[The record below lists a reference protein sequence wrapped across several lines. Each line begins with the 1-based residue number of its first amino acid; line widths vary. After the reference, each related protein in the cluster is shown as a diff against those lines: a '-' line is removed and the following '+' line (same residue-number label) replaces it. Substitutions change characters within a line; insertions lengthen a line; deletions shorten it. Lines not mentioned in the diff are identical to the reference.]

1 MQAVLNE
8 LESLLAGLVERDL
21 AGVLVVAC
29 SDVETLYV
37 AQVLARLD
45 ERSESDL
52 FLTFTDV
59 AATTARLVDALA
71 DNLAAQQANL
81 AEQLGPGAA
90 LPDLPALARDPAA
103 TPATRF
109 HTLVDHVLALL
120 PPGDHRLVLAL
131 LPSSLPPDF
140 CVELAEPL
148 LRASQHPR
156 VRLVLRDDRAR
167 PAHLFL
173 SAKTCPDEHVLA
185 YSLDLAPEGA
195 VAAVA
200 AAARDPERPAAARIQ
215 ALMELAWLDL
225 GHGRLADAA
234 QKFSGCAEFHARTGS
249 PALAALARAGVGD
262 VQRARGDL
270 HGARRA
276 YETALLEAAATPAF
290 PVTLQIAVAL
300 ADTCLALE
308 QPIDAEGYYQLA
320 DTLAA
325 KLLRPHT
332 RADVQESLGVCQRAR
347 GAGTQAA
354 RVWSDAAE
362 LCRAIDY
369 PQRLQSILGHLASHH
384 EHGDRA
390 RHRAC
395 LEEQA
400 VIATRLQE
408 ARSC

>member
-1 MQAVLNE
+1 MQAVLTE

-21 AGVLVVAC
+21 PGVLVNAC

-52 FLTFTDV
+52 FLTFTDA
-59 AATTARLVDALA
+59 AATTGALVDALA
-71 DNLAAQQANL
+71 DNLALQQANL
-81 AEQLGPGAA
+81 AEQLGPCAA
-90 LPDLPALARDPAA
+90 LPELPALARDSAA

-109 HTLVDHVLALL
+109 RALVDHVVALL
-120 PPGDHRLVLAL
+120 PPGDHRLVVAL
-131 LPSSLPPDF
+131 LPSRLPADF
-140 CVELAEPL
+140 GVELAEPL
-148 LRASQHPR
+148 LRTSQHPR

-167 PAHLFL
+167 PAHFT
-173 SAKTCPDEHVLA
+173 SAMTCPDEHVLA
-185 YSLDLAPEGA
+185 YSLALAPEDA
-195 VAAVA
+195 VAATA
-200 AAARDPERPAAARIQ
+200 AAARDPERPAATRIQ
-215 ALMELAWLDL
+215 ALLELAWLDL
-225 GHGRLADAA
+225 GHGRLADAE
-234 QKFSGCAEFHARTGS
+234 QKFSGCAELHARAGS
-249 PALAALARAGVGD
+249 PALAALARAGLAD

-270 HGARRA
+270 VRARRT
-276 YETALLEAAATPAF
+276 YEIALLEAAATPAF
-290 PVTLQIAVAL
+290 PVTLQIVVAL
-300 ADTCLALE
+300 ADTCLALA
-308 QPIDAEGYYQLA
+308 QPIEAEGYYQLA

-332 RADVQESLGVCQRAR
+332 RADVQESLGVCHRAR

-354 RVWSDAAE
+354 RLWNEAAE

-369 PQRLQSILGHLASHH
+369 PQRLHSILGRLASHH
-384 EHGDRA
+384 EHSDRA

-400 VIATRLQE
+400 AVTARLQE

>member
-1 MQAVLNE
+1 MQAVLTE

-21 AGVLVVAC
+21 PGVLVVAC
-29 SDVETLYV
+29 SNVETLYV

-45 ERSESDL
+45 ERSDSDL
-52 FLTFTDV
+52 FLTFTD
-59 AATTARLVDALA
+59 AAPTAASLVDVLA
-71 DNLAAQQANL
+71 DNLALQQANL
-81 AEQLGPGAA
+81 AEQLNSSTA
-90 LPDLPALARDPAA
+90 LPALPALARDPAA

-109 HTLVDHVLALL
+109 RALVDHVLDLL
-120 PPGDHRLVLAL
+120 PPGDHRLVVAL

-140 CVELAEPL
+140 SVELAEPL

-167 PAHLFL
+167 PAHFI
-173 SAKTCPDEHVLA
+173 AATTCPDDPVLA
-185 YSLDLAPEGA
+185 YSLDLAPEDA
-195 VAAVA
+195 VAAAA

-225 GHGRLADAA
+225 GHGRLADAE
-234 QKFSGCAEFHARTGS
+234 QKFSGCAELHARSGS
-249 PALAALARAGVGD
+249 PALAALARAGLGD

-270 HGARRA
+270 VRARRT
-276 YETALLEAAATPAF
+276 YETALLEAAATPAA

-300 ADTCLALE
+300 ADNCLTLD
-308 QPIDAEGYYQLA
+308 QHLDAEGYYQLA

-325 KLLRPHT
+325 KLLRPHA
-332 RADVQESLGVCQRAR
+332 RADVQDSLGVCHRAR

-354 RVWSDAAE
+354 RVWNDAAE

-369 PQRLQSILGHLASHH
+369 PQRLHSILGHLAAHH
-384 EHGDRA
+384 EPSDRA

-400 VIATRLQE
+400 AVAARLQE

>member
-1 MQAVLNE
+1 MQAVLTE
-8 LESLLAGLVERDL
+8 LELLLAGLVERDL
-21 AGVLVVAC
+21 PGVLVVAC
-29 SDVETLYV
+29 SDVETLYL

-52 FLTFTDV
+52 FLTFTD
-59 AATTARLVDALA
+59 AAASAAALVDAIA
-71 DNLAAQQANL
+71 DNLALQQANL

-90 LPDLPALARDPAA
+90 LPDLPALARAPAA
-103 TPATRF
+103 SPATRF
-109 HTLVDHVLALL
+109 RALVDHVLALL
-120 PPGDHRLVLAL
+120 PPGDHRLVIAL
-131 LPSSLPPDF
+131 LPSDLPPDF
-140 CVELAEPL
+140 SVELAEPL

-167 PAHLFL
+167 PAHFT
-173 SAKTCPDEHVLA
+173 SATTCPDEHVLA
-185 YSLDLAPEGA
+185 YSLDLTPQDA
-195 VAAVA
+195 VAAAA

-215 ALMELAWLDL
+215 ALLELAWLDL
-225 GHGRLADAA
+225 GHGRLADAE
-234 QKFSGCAEFHARTGS
+234 QKFSGCAEFHARTAS
-249 PALAALARAGVGD
+249 PALAALARAGVGE

-270 HGARRA
+270 ARARRT
-276 YETALLEAAATPAF
+276 YEAALLEAAATPAF
-290 PVTLQIAVAL
+290 PVTLQIVVAL
-300 ADTCLALE
+300 ADTCLALG

-332 RADVQESLGVCQRAR
+332 RADVQESLGVCHRAR
-347 GAGTQAA
+347 GAAVQAV
-354 RVWSDAAE
+354 RVWNDAAE

-369 PQRLQSILGHLASHH
+369 PQRLRSILGHLAAHH
-384 EHGDRA
+384 EPIDRA

-400 VIATRLQE
+400 TITTRLQE

>member
-1 MQAVLNE
+1 MQAVLTE

-29 SDVETLYV
+29 SDVETLYL

-52 FLTFTDV
+52 FLTFTDT
-59 AATTARLVDALA
+59 AATAAALLDALA
-71 DNLAAQQANL
+71 DNLALQQANL

-109 HTLVDHVLALL
+109 CALVDHVLDLL
-120 PPGDHRLVLAL
+120 PPGDHRLVVAIIPSQ
-131 LPSSLPPDF
+131 LPADF

-148 LRASQHPR
+148 LRASQPPR
-156 VRLVLRDDRAR
+156 LRLVLRDDRTR
-167 PAHLFL
+167 PDHFTF
-173 SAKTCPDEHVLA
+173 SKTCPDEHVLA

-195 VAAVA
+195 VAAA

-225 GHGRLADAA
+225 GHGRLADAE
-234 QKFSGCAEFHARTGS
+234 QKFSGCAEFHTRTGS

-270 HGARRA
+270 AMARRT

-300 ADTCLALE
+300 ADTCLAIAHH
-308 QPIDAEGYYQLA
+308 IDAEGYYQLA

-332 RADVQESLGVCQRAR
+332 RADVQESLGVCHRAR

-369 PQRLQSILGHLASHH
+369 PQRLHSILGRLAFHH
-384 EHGDRA
+384 EHSDRA

-400 VIATRLQE
+400 AVAARLQE
-408 ARSC
+408 ARQC

>member
-1 MQAVLNE
+1 MQAVLAE

-21 AGVLVVAC
+21 PGVLVVAC

-52 FLTFTDV
+52 FLTFTDA
-59 AATTARLVDALA
+59 AATTAALVDALA
-71 DNLAAQQANL
+71 DNLALQQASL
-81 AEQLGPGAA
+81 AEQLGPDAA
-90 LPDLPALARDPAA
+90 APPDLPALARDAA
-103 TPATRF
+103 AAPATRF
-109 HTLVDHVLALL
+109 RALVDHLLALL

-131 LPSSLPPDF
+131 IPSQLPADF

-156 VRLVLRDDRAR
+156 VRLVLRDDPVR
-167 PAHLFL
+167 PAHFTL
-173 SAKTCPDEHVLA
+173 ATTCPDEHVLA
-185 YSLDLAPEGA
+185 YNLALSPEDA
-195 VAAVA
+195 VAATVA
-200 AAARDPERPAAARIQ
+200 VARDPERPPAARIQ

-225 GHGRLADAA
+225 GHGRLADAE

-270 HGARRA
+270 GAARRT
-276 YETALLEAAATPAF
+276 YEAALLEAAATPAF

-300 ADTCLALE
+300 ADTCLALALH
-308 QPIDAEGYYQLA
+308 IDAGGYYQLA
-320 DTLAA
+320 DALAA

-332 RADVQESLGVCQRAR
+332 RADVQESLGVCHRAR
-347 GAGTQAA
+347 GAGAQAA
-354 RVWSDAAE
+354 RVWSEAAE
-362 LCRAIDY
+362 LCRAVDY
-369 PQRLQSILGHLASHH
+369 PQRLHSVLGRLACHH
-384 EHGDRA
+384 EHSDRA

-400 VIATRLQE
+400 AVAARLQE